1 MVEFLF
7 EVLNQYGRG
16 RDDAEKR
23 HPLQAAQNRGKGRA
37 MSLFYEDQKVGD
49 AAALGAHTFT
59 RESIIAFALLYDPQ
73 PFHLSEEAGKASIY
87 GSLIASGWHTAS
99 VWMRLF
105 VDWRNRVRAERAA
118 ALGEALPQL
127 GLSPG
132 FATCVGSRP
141 CAPATQ
147 SPIRPAWGLRETRR
161 PQWGLVTNR
170 NIGLNQHGAEVF
182 AFTGITFCQRRPV

>member
-1 MVEFLF
+1 
-7 EVLNQYGRG
+7 
-16 RDDAEKR
+16 
-23 HPLQAAQNRGKGRA
+23 
-37 MSLFYEDQKVGD
+37 MSLFYEDKKVGD

-99 VWMRLF
+99 VCMRLLI
-105 VDWRNRVRAERAA
+105 DWRDRVRAERA

-132 FATCVGSRP
+132 FRDMRWL
-141 CAPATQ
+141 APVRAGDTVAY
-147 SPIRPAWGLRETRR
+147 STRVESLRKTRR
-161 PQWGLVTNR
+161 PQWGLVTSR

-182 AFTGITFCQRRPV
+182 VFTSIVLWERRPV